1 MSTLL
6 NSIKRGCR
14 TLVSRPVY
22 LCMMVLVPL
31 GVFFFFLDL
40 MDAGLPLKA
49 PTAVV
54 DADHSSLSRQVTR
67 SLESSE
73 LLDINQKLESYH
85 EGIEKVRSGEIFGFF
100 YIPAD
105 FERDAIAGVKPTLS
119 YYSNMTYFVPG
130 TLSFKGFK
138 TTAVTVT
145 GGIVVTTLASAGYD
159 GDPMTI
165 IQPLVAQDHPI
176 GNPWLNYAYYLNN
189 SFVPGVI
196 ALLVMMITVFSITEE
211 MKRGTSVEWLQT
223 SGGSMLVALVGKLL
237 PQTVV
242 FTVLGWT
249 LQSLMYCWLN
259 YPLNCPLGHMLLAM
273 FLMVVACQAFA
284 LTVCELVPN
293 LRIALSIV
301 SLVGILSF
309 SITGFSFPVQS
320 MYGAVGIFSYII
332 PLRYYFLIYVDQALN
347 GIPLYFSRFYY
358 VALLVFLLVP
368 FIGLRKLR
376 NHCLNPVYIK

>member
-211 MKRGTSVEWLQT
+211 MKRRAAQ
-223 SGGSMLVALVGKLL
+223 AL
-237 PQTVV
+237 
-242 FTVLGWT
+242 
-249 LQSLMYCWLN
+249 
-259 YPLNCPLGHMLLAM
+259 AD
-273 FLMVVACQAFA
+273 
-284 LTVCELVPN
+284 LVPPEQ
-293 LRIALSIV
+293 LSADYILPPAMDKTVADAIAK
-301 SLVGILSF
+301 
-309 SITGFSFPVQS
+309 
-320 MYGAVGIFSYII
+320 AV
-332 PLRYYFLIYVDQALN
+332 AECAN
-347 GIPLYFSRFYY
+347 G
-358 VALLVFLLVP
+358 
-368 FIGLRKLR
+368 
-376 NHCLNPVYIK
+376 N